1 MEKVVITKMGGEK
14 PKKHVT
20 KHSPS
25 HKTQKVVK
33 SILKIRG
40 VSDPARAP
48 PMKREMKKHTLRMLT
63 EKGMRKHRK
72 TLKHKISK
80 MKDNELDKVLEKS
93 NMKLSSSTPRA
104 IKDKILENAVSAGF
118 LSL

>member
-1 MEKVVITKMGGEK
+1 MDKVVITKVGGEK
-14 PKKHVT
+14 PKKHA
-20 KHSPS
+20 PS
-25 HKTQKVVK
+25 HKTQKTVK
-33 SILKIRG
+33 GILKIRG

-48 PMKREMKKHTLRMLT
+48 PMKREMKKHTLRVLT

-80 MKDNELDKVLEKS
+80 MKDHELDKVLEKS
-93 NMKLSSSTPRA
+93 NMKLSSSTPRG
-104 IKDKILENAVSAGF
+104 IKDKIIENAVSAGF